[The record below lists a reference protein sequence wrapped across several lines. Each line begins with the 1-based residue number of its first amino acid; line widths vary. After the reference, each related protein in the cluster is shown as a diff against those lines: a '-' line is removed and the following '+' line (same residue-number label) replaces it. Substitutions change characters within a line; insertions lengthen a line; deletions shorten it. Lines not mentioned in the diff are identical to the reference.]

1 MKEVG
6 KVLAVFHAI
15 KGQEGRKEVEALEID
30 ASGII
35 GDKNYGKRPNRAI
48 LITSETA
55 SYTLAKQNG
64 IIMPYGSLGENIVID
79 IDPYQLAAGAQLKLG
94 ETIVT
99 ITQNCTLCSSLAKV
113 DKKLPELLKDDRG
126 VFAKTSLGGEIRK
139 GDSVIIL

>member
-1 MKEVG
+1 MKESG

-79 IDPYQLAAGAQLKLG
+79 IDPYQLSAGAHLKLG

-113 DKKLPELLKDDRG
+113 DIKLPELLKDDRG
-126 VFAKTSLGGEIRK
+126 VFAKTFLGGKIRK
-139 GDSVIIL
+139 GDSVTIL